1 MELWTHPNGCG
12 RSSIMLFRIVK
23 MLISAPAPINT
34 SPVGCL
40 FFLNTQMWESKGR
53 PEHGKVKANVYR
65 TELEAE
71 GRTLEQL
78 FFDTTEIPKE

>member
-1 MELWTHPNGCG
+1 
-12 RSSIMLFRIVK
+12 
-23 MLISAPAPINT
+23 
-34 SPVGCL
+34 
-40 FFLNTQMWESKGR
+40 MWESKGR